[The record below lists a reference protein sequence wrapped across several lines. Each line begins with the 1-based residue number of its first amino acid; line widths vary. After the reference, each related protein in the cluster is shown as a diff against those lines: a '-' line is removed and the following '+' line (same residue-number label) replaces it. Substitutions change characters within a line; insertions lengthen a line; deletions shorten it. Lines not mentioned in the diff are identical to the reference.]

1 MLRYRKIFDPQRTHQ
16 AEPHHA
22 VSGGNAV
29 QIVHAAVEDLQRL
42 AHPLEKHL
50 AELRQLH
57 VAPVLFKQRHTECP
71 RQSALHRVQYRND
84 HVAQLVHDFKADG
97 AIYEQMKFCTY
108 WSYERVIANQIMPRD
123 YGIHILSID
132 RPYIAGQSGQLRT
145 RVQAF
150 VESLEMKQLRSA
162 QKEDN

>member
-1 MLRYRKIFDPQRTHQ
+1 MLRYRKIFDPQRTQQ

-57 VAPVLFKQRHTECP
+57 VAPVLFKQRHTELLLQL
-71 RQSALHRVQYRND
+71 RD
-84 HVAQLVHDFKADG
+84 GVAQARL
-97 AIYEQMKFCTY
+97 
-108 WSYERVIANQIMPRD
+108 
-123 YGIHILSID
+123 
-132 RPYIAGQSGQLRT
+132 
-145 RVQAF
+145 
-150 VESLEMKQLRSA
+150 
-162 QKEDN
+162 